1 MSNTNNTHLFIVYGL
16 VVLYALCYQLQSPI
30 EPYLVDRLLKNKNN
44 HSEAP
49 TETESAIAY
58 SNLKSFF
65 SIAQSFGSLLF
76 GYILDRWGVR
86 TGLVINFT
94 ACATCYYGARDVSL
108 LIESRV
114 PLAGPFSCVSPRAGT
129 S

>member
-94 ACATCYYGARDVSL
+94 ACATCYYILSITDTIEL
-108 LIESRV
+108 LYLSRL
-114 PLAGPFSCVSPRAGT
+114 PGT
-129 S
+129 FFFFLFF